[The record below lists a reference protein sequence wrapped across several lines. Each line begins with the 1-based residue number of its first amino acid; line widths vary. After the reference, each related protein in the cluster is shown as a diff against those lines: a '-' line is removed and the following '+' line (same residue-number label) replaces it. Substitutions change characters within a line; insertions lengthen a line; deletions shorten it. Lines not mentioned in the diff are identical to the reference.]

1 MLFGFKN
8 YVKLKYRHIPP
19 FLSRVC
25 LVRYLFHLPLQTTT
39 IANEDLEVTESTPIS
54 KESLPWYMKNGKRFP
69 KPAKIGPSG
78 RRVTKL
84 WPGEE
89 RGADRIENQLMFYP
103 PDPIEPG
110 KIKKVIYQI

>member
-1 MLFGFKN
+1 MF
-8 YVKLKYRHIPP
+8 V
-19 FLSRVC
+19 
-25 LVRYLFHLPLQTTT
+25 LVRYLFNLPLQTTT
-39 IANEDLEVTESTPIS
+39 IANEDLEVTESMPIS

-89 RGADRIENQLMFYP
+89 RGADRIESQLMFYP
-103 PDPIEPG
+103 PDPVEPG
-110 KIKKVIYQI
+110 KTKKVIYQI

>member
-19 FLSRVC
+19 FLSRDC

-110 KIKKVIYQI
+110 KTKKVIYQI